1 MANRFPLVVDS
12 TNSNIRE
19 LPSGDNLDL
28 TGSGITGLAT
38 LYATDLILGED
49 SQTAIDFGTANE
61 IAFKANDAARL
72 TLTESSLKPVT
83 TNQIDLGTASLE
95 FKNAYFDG
103 TVTADEF
110 AGPLTGNADTATAAT
125 TAATVTTA
133 AQSNITSLGTLTT
146 LTVDNVIV
154 NGTTIGHTSDTDL
167 LTLASGGLTAL
178 GTITVGVDDA
188 GHDVKFFGNAAS
200 AYMLWDT
207 SADDLILGG
216 AARVVVPA
224 NGLVIGSTAVT
235 ATGTELNLLASAGTL
250 KQAGKETIWVPA
262 TAMYPNTTNGC
273 SALTQVAIGTNMPD
287 VKVLDFIGTGSQD
300 EYAQFTVAFPKS
312 WNEGTVT
319 FQPFWMVTGTNA
331 GTVAW
336 GLQGVSM
343 ENSDPAA
350 DEFGTATVTT
360 ALAFSGTSNDV
371 MVSAESNT
379 VAIEQVA
386 DDAVTFFQIFRDVS
400 ADDQTGDARLLGIK
414 IFFTTNAANDA

>member
-188 GHDVKFFGNAAS
+188 GHDVKFFGDTAS

-262 TAMYPNTTNGC
+262 TAMYPNTTGGC
-273 SALTQVAIGTNMPD
+273 SALTQVALGTDKPD
-287 VKVLDFIGTGSQD
+287 VKVLDFDKATSEI
-300 EYAQFTVAFPKS
+300 AQFTVAFPKS
-312 WNEGTVT
+312 WDEGVVQ
-319 FQPFWMVTGTNA
+319 FQAFWMATSTDNGDV
-331 GTVAW
+331 VW
-336 GLQGVSM
+336 GLRGSSC
-343 ENSDPAA
+343 NDSDPAA
-350 DEFGTATVTT
+350 TTFGTNVLST
-360 ALAFSGTSNDV
+360 AKAHSQTSNDV
-371 MVSAESNT
+371 NVSAVSNDVT
-379 VAIEQVA
+379 VANAVV
-386 DDAVTFFQIFRDVS
+386 DAITFFQIMRNIAS
-400 ADDQTGDARLLGIK
+400 DDLDADARLLGIK
-414 IFFTTNAANDA
+414 LFFTTNAANDA